1 MLTITK
7 SFEFCAS
14 HRLFNPDWSDEKNFE
29 IYNKCSNPS
38 YHGHNFKLEVSISG
52 EVSPDTGMI
61 INLSELDK
69 IVKKEI
75 VDELDHK
82 NLNKDVPWIDTK
94 IVSLENLIQ
103 IIWDKINQSL
113 AKEAPKVRLEQ
124 ILLWETSKIF
134 AKITRD

>member
-1 MLTITK
+1 
-7 SFEFCAS
+7 
-14 HRLFNPDWSDEKNFE
+14 
-29 IYNKCSNPS
+29 
-38 YHGHNFKLEVSISG
+38 
-52 EVSPDTGMI
+52 MI

-75 VDELDHK
+75 IDELDHK
-82 NLNKDVPWIDTK
+82 NLNKDVDWVNSK

-103 IIWDKINQSL
+103 IIWNKINKSL
-113 AKEAPKVRLEQ
+113 AIDAPKVQLEQ

>member
-14 HRLFNPDWSDEKNFE
+14 HRLYNPKWDEEKNFS

-38 YHGHNFKLEVSISG
+38 YHGHNFKLEVSIG
-52 EVSPDTGMI
+52 GKVDPETGMF

-75 VDELDHK
+75 IDELDHK
-82 NLNKDVPWIDTK
+82 NLNKDVDWINCE

-103 IIWDKINQSL
+103 IIWKKLESSL
-113 AKEAPKVRLEQ
+113 LTKAPNIVLEQ

-134 AKITRD
+134 AKVTRD